1 MIESEPRN
9 CSESIVDVVP
19 SLWPETR
26 PSDGVCWRPGWFAWN
41 GIGCERR
48 RLSWFTYQLF
58 GSFNSFLSVTKK
70 CCKREALH
78 HQISS
83 SPSSSMLRCH
93 HHHCFAV
100 AEGPANYFFN
110 ALEESILYSSLFPHK
125 NIAIVSRIVHFSA
138 SQFSAIFL
146 IPNLPPLF
154 QERKEKKMCLV
165 SSLSP
170 EKESV
175 SGKPQIRA
183 PLEPLLKK

>member
-26 PSDGVCWRPGWFAWN
+26 PSDGICRRPEQL
-41 GIGCERR
+41 IYLD
-48 RLSWFTYQLF
+48 RLIV
-58 GSFNSFLSVTKK
+58 SFLSQKNAA
-70 CCKREALH
+70 REALH

-100 AEGPANYFFN
+100 AEGPANCFFN

-125 NIAIVSRIVHFSA
+125 NIAIVSRIIPFSA

-183 PLEPLLKK
+183 PLERLLKK